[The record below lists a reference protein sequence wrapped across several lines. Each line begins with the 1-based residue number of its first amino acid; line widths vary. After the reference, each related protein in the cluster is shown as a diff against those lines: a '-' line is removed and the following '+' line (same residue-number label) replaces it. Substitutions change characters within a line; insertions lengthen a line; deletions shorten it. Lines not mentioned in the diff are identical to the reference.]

1 MGGPAPGELIAR
13 DAIHA
18 SGIPLDTP
26 VVIGYGDGAISQW
39 TSSDWARFPAGTP
52 QLSIVTSAWD
62 SGDILDVER
71 FDAIPTDV
79 PGWVRRF
86 KRPGRRRP
94 TVYANR
100 ETWPAVLEAL
110 AAANLPADA
119 VDWWAATLD
128 GTMLVAGAVAVQYI
142 STGPY
147 DESVILDPTWVGME
161 AHMTF
166 SLGFR
171 VGLAHAIIA
180 AVYNREP
187 TNQEEQDL
195 ANTINADGS
204 NLADLVQQLSANL
217 SHPDAVA
224 IQPTTL
230 AAQVAQ
236 LSAGT
241 ELVAHHHEGG
251 PTGPAVPG

>member
-39 TSSDWARFPAGTP
+39 TSSDWARFPASTP
-52 QLSIVTSAWD
+52 QLSIVTDPAHA
-62 SGDILDVER
+62 GDILDVER
-71 FDAIPTDV
+71 FDARPWQV
-79 PGWVRRF
+79 PAWVRAFR
-86 KRPGRRRP
+86 RPGRRRP
-94 TVYANR
+94 TVYASR
-100 ETWPAVLEAL
+100 DTWPQVVDAL
-110 AAANLPADA
+110 AAAGLPALE

-142 STGPY
+142 DTGPY

-204 NLADLVQQLSANL
+204 NLADLVQELSANL

-236 LSAGT
+236 LVAGT
-241 ELVAHHHEGG
+241 VLAPHHHDGG
-251 PTGPAVPG
+251 PSGPAIPG